1 MEEPRSA
8 GFESVTSH
16 PAPPQKGNKKYLLA
30 ALAAVLLCC
39 LCLALVVAGFAAYRA
54 FGSDLFGK
62 DVQPKPVEV
71 TVAVIPQE
79 TPALKSTPVAP
90 QPAAPQPPAAGGGL
104 GVSRA
109 EMVDFFGSG
118 GAFEFEAPFTAQ
130 GKEVVMGSHTWL
142 CLEGDCAAITLLGA
156 EDDLEA
162 VSIAVPTDPN
172 DDTQS
177 MTAITLL
184 MTLASHFSSSSST
197 VPFDVLDAVTSA
209 QASRQ
214 NKEVTFK
221 DNGYTFNVSYDAA
234 SRVAALAV
242 SR

>member
-8 GFESVTSH
+8 EPGSDASH
-16 PAPPQKGNKKYLLA
+16 PAPPQKSRKKYLLA

-39 LCLALVVAGFAAYRA
+39 LCLALITAGFAAYRA

-62 DVQPKPVEV
+62 DTQPKIVEV
-71 TVAVIPQE
+71 TVAVTPQE
-79 TPALKSTPVAP
+79 TPALQSTPPAP
-90 QPAAPQPPAAGGGL
+90 QPAAAGSGL

-109 EMVDFFGSG
+109 EMIDFFGSG
-118 GAFEFEAPFTAQ
+118 GAFEFDAPFTAQ

-142 CLEGDCAAITLLGA
+142 CLEGDCAAVTLLGP
-156 EDDLEA
+156 EENLEA
-162 VSIAVPTDPN
+162 VSVAVPTDPN

-177 MTAITLL
+177 ATAMTLL
-184 MTLASHFSSSSST
+184 MTLASRFSSSSST
-197 VPFDVLDAVTSA
+197 TPFDVLDAVTKA

-214 NKEVTFK
+214 NKEATFK
-221 DNGYTFNVSYDAA
+221 NNGYTFNVSYDAA
-234 SRVAALAV
+234 SGIAALAV